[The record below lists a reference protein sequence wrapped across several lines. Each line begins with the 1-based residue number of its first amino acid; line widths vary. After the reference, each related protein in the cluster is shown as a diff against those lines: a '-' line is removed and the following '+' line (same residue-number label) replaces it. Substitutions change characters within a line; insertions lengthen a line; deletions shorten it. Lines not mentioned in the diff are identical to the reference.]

1 MAEAKKKTTT
11 KKTTKAETTAETT
24 TQTSAQN
31 TQTNYQQA
39 AQNAQQNQ
47 QYQQQYYQQPKQ
59 KYTPGKY
66 NYQVIPEDKIKAI
79 LGYVIVI
86 CAIVFLCMDDS
97 GKHARFHYA
106 QAICLWVIA
115 IAGGILGIIPFLGIV
130 IAALVSCAVF
140 VLAVWGIIKVAQD
153 EPDPSIPVLGDVAYA
168 IFGSTIEK
176 GR

>member
-11 KKTTKAETTAETT
+11 KKTTKAETTTQETT
-24 TQTSAQN
+24 QN
-31 TQTNYQQA
+31 TQQQYQQT

-86 CAIVFLCMDDS
+86 CAIVFLCIDDS

-106 QAICLWVIA
+106 QAICLWIVGV
-115 IAGGILGIIPFLGIV
+115 AGGILGIIPFLGVV
-130 IAALVSCAVF
+130 IAAVVSCAVF

-153 EPDPSIPVLGDVAYA
+153 EADPSIPVLGDVAYA

>member
-1 MAEAKKKTTT
+1 MAEAKKKTT
-11 KKTTKAETTAETT
+11 KKTTKTETQQQET
-24 TQTSAQN
+24 AQN

-39 AQNAQQNQ
+39 AQGAQQNQ
-47 QYQQQYYQQPKQ
+47 QYQQYYQQPKQ

-66 NYQVIPEDKIKAI
+66 NYQVIAEDKIKAI

-106 QAICLWVIA
+106 QAICLWVVG

-130 IAALVSCAVF
+130 IAAVVSCAVF
-140 VLAVWGIIKVAQD
+140 ILAVWGIIKVAQD
-153 EPDPSIPVLGDVAYA
+153 EADPSIPVLGDVAYA

>member
-1 MAEAKKKTTT
+1 MAEAKKKTTKKNT
-11 KKTTKAETTAETT
+11 KTTEAKAQETT
-24 TQTSAQN
+24 QN
-31 TQTNYQQA
+31 TQQQTQQA
-39 AQNAQQNQ
+39 EQNTQQNQ
-47 QYQQQYYQQPKQ
+47 QYQQYYQQPRQ

-86 CAIVFLCMDDS
+86 CAIVFLCIDDS

-106 QAICLWVIA
+106 QAICLWVVGV
-115 IAGGILGIIPFLGIV
+115 AGGILGIIPFLGIV
-130 IAALVSCAVF
+130 IAAVVSCAVF

-153 EPDPSIPVLGDVAYA
+153 EADPSIPVLGDVAYA

>member
-39 AQNAQQNQ
+39 AQSAQQNQ
-47 QYQQQYYQQPKQ
+47 QYQQYYQQPKQ

-79 LGYVIVI
+79 LGYIIVI
-86 CAIVFLCMDDS
+86 CAIVFLCIDDS

-115 IAGGILGIIPFLGIV
+115 IAGGILGIIPFLGVV
-130 IAALVSCAVF
+130 IAAIVSCAVF

-153 EPDPSIPVLGDVAYA
+153 ETDPSIPVLGDVAYA

>member
-39 AQNAQQNQ
+39 AQSTQQNQ
-47 QYQQQYYQQPKQ
+47 QYQQYYQQPKQ

-79 LGYVIVI
+79 LGYIIVI
-86 CAIVFLCMDDS
+86 CAIVFLCIDDS

-115 IAGGILGIIPFLGIV
+115 IAGGILGIIPFLGVV
-130 IAALVSCAVF
+130 IAATVSCAVF

-153 EPDPSIPVLGDVAYA
+153 ETDPSIPVLGDVAYA

>member
-1 MAEAKKKTTT
+1 MAEAKKKTT
-11 KKTTKAETTAETT
+11 KKTTKTTEAKAQETT
-24 TQTSAQN
+24 QN
-31 TQTNYQQA
+31 TQQQTQQA
-39 AQNAQQNQ
+39 EQNTQQNQ
-47 QYQQQYYQQPKQ
+47 QYQQYYQQPRQ

-79 LGYVIVI
+79 LGYIIVI
-86 CAIVFLCMDDS
+86 CAIVFLCIDDS

-106 QAICLWVIA
+106 QAICLWIVGV
-115 IAGGILGIIPFLGIV
+115 AGGILGIIPFLGVV
-130 IAALVSCAVF
+130 IAAVVSCAVF

-153 EPDPSIPVLGDVAYA
+153 EADPSIPVLGDVAYA

>member
-1 MAEAKKKTTT
+1 MAEAKKKTT
-11 KKTTKAETTAETT
+11 KKTTKTTEAKAQETT
-24 TQTSAQN
+24 QN
-31 TQTNYQQA
+31 TQQQTQQA
-39 AQNAQQNQ
+39 EQNTQQNQ
-47 QYQQQYYQQPKQ
+47 QYQQYYQQPRQ

-79 LGYVIVI
+79 LGYIIVI
-86 CAIVFLCMDDS
+86 CAIVFLCIDDS

-106 QAICLWVIA
+106 QAICLWVVGV
-115 IAGGILGIIPFLGIV
+115 AGGILGIIPFLGVV
-130 IAALVSCAVF
+130 IAATVSCAVF

-153 EPDPSIPVLGDVAYA
+153 ETDPSIPVLGDVAYA

>member
-11 KKTTKAETTAETT
+11 KKTTKAETTETT
-24 TQTSAQN
+24 SQTSAQN

-39 AQNAQQNQ
+39 AQSAQQNQ
-47 QYQQQYYQQPKQ
+47 QYQQYYQQPKQ

-79 LGYVIVI
+79 LGYIIVI
-86 CAIVFLCMDDS
+86 CAIVFLCIDDS

-115 IAGGILGIIPFLGIV
+115 IAGGILGIIPFLGVV
-130 IAALVSCAVF
+130 IAATVSCAVF

-153 EPDPSIPVLGDVAYA
+153 EADPSIPVLGDVAYA

>member
-1 MAEAKKKTTT
+1 MAEAKKKTT
-11 KKTTKAETTAETT
+11 KKTTKTTEAKAQETT
-24 TQTSAQN
+24 QN
-31 TQTNYQQA
+31 TQQQTQQA
-39 AQNAQQNQ
+39 EQNTQQNQ
-47 QYQQQYYQQPKQ
+47 QYQQYYQQPRQ

-86 CAIVFLCMDDS
+86 CAIVFLCIDDS

-115 IAGGILGIIPFLGIV
+115 IAGGILGIIPFLGVV
-130 IAALVSCAVF
+130 IAAVVSCAVF

-153 EPDPSIPVLGDVAYA
+153 EADPSIPVLGDVAYA

>member
-1 MAEAKKKTTT
+1 MAESKSKST
-11 KKTTKAETTAETT
+11 KKTTKKAESTA
-24 TQTSAQN
+24 QQSAQSAQQN
-31 TQTNYQQA
+31 TQETTQQA
-39 AQNAQQNQ
+39 QANQ

-66 NYQVIPEDKIKAI
+66 TYQVNPEDKIKAI
-79 LGYVIVI
+79 LGYIIVI
-86 CAIVFLCMDDS
+86 CAIVFLCIDDS

-106 QAICLWVIA
+106 QAICLWVIG

-130 IAALVSCAVF
+130 IAAVVSCAVF
-140 VLAVWGIIKVAQD
+140 VYAVWGIIKVAQD
-153 EPDPSIPVLGDVAYA
+153 ETDPSLPVLGDVAYA

>member
-1 MAEAKKKTTT
+1 MAEAKKKTT
-11 KKTTKAETTAETT
+11 KKTTKTTEAKAQETT
-24 TQTSAQN
+24 QN
-31 TQTNYQQA
+31 TQQQTQQA
-39 AQNAQQNQ
+39 EQNTQQNQ
-47 QYQQQYYQQPKQ
+47 QYQQYYQQPRQ

-106 QAICLWVIA
+106 QAICLWVVGV
-115 IAGGILGIIPFLGIV
+115 AGGILGIIPFLGIV
-130 IAALVSCAVF
+130 IAAVVSCAVF
-140 VLAVWGIIKVAQD
+140 VFAVWGIIKVAQD
-153 EPDPSIPVLGDVAYA
+153 EPDPSLPVVGDVAHA
-168 IFGSTIEK
+168 IFGATIEK